1 MNMNTLP
8 RMALTLAAALSSV
21 TACAQNDEASNN
33 KADFNVKLH
42 AGGAYDSTLSVAS
55 LDQTSNQGDS
65 ANVFYGRVG
74 GELYPTERIT
84 LKGSY
89 SLSSRRYHEV
99 SEFDQDLG
107 IASLDGAID
116 LAGITWGLSRHVADA
131 ELASEPLLDL
141 TKDSFYAAKLFS
153 SGVYVRGAYTE
164 SEKRFENNRDRNADG
179 EELAGDVYY
188 FFNDARTFWS
198 LGVSR
203 QEEEAY
209 SPAFDNTALKLRARY
224 SHTGSIAGQ
233 ESRIQLGWRY
243 QDRDYGNE
251 QSLPVTDN
259 ETGEGL
265 PGTGDPMSPT
275 GTGTRH
281 DRSHVV
287 EAIWTLSFLEWL
299 ALETKV
305 EHGNYRS
312 NFDAADYRET
322 GVSALL
328 SVEF

>member
-1 MNMNTLP
+1 MKKSTLVLAIASIL
-8 RMALTLAAALSSV
+8 ALPGFAQEGG
-21 TACAQNDEASNN
+21 AQND
-33 KADFNVKLH
+33 KADFNVKLQ
-42 AGGAYDSTLSVAS
+42 AGSAYDSTLTIPS
-55 LDQTSNQGDS
+55 LDQTSSQGDW
-65 ANVFYGRVG
+65 ANVLYGRVG

-99 SEFDQDLG
+99 SEFDQELG
-107 IASLDGAID
+107 IASLDAAID
-116 LAGITWGLSRHVADA
+116 LAGITWGKSRHMADA
-131 ELASEPLLDL
+131 QLASEPLLNL
-141 TKDSFYAAKLFS
+141 TKNSLYAAKLFS
-153 SGVYVRGAYTE
+153 SGVYLRGAYTE
-164 SEKRFENNRDRNADG
+164 SEKRFDNNRDRNADG

-188 FFNDARTFWS
+188 FFNDARSFWS

-203 QEEEAY
+203 EVEQAH
-209 SPAFDNTALKLRARY
+209 SPAFDNTGLKLRARY

-233 ESRIQLGWRY
+233 ESKIQLGWRY
-243 QDRDYGNE
+243 QDRDYDNE
-251 QSLPVTDN
+251 ESLPVAGN

-275 GTGTRH
+275 GRGNRH

-287 EAIWTLSFLEWL
+287 EAVWTLSFVEWL

-305 EHGNYRS
+305 EHGNYQS

-328 SVEF
+328 TAEF

>member
-1 MNMNTLP
+1 MNTLP
-8 RMALTLAAALSSV
+8 RIALTLAAALSSV
-21 TACAQNDEASNN
+21 ATFAQEGGTSDK
-33 KADFNVKLH
+33 KADFNVKLQ

-55 LDQTSNQGDS
+55 LDQISNQGDW
-65 ANVFYGRVG
+65 ANVLYGRVG

-107 IASLDGAID
+107 IASLDAAID
-116 LAGITWGLSRHVADA
+116 LAGITWGLSRHMADA

-141 TKDSFYAAKLFS
+141 TQNSLYAAKLFS
-153 SGVYVRGAYTE
+153 SGVYVRGAYTD
-164 SEKRFENNRDRNADG
+164 SEKRFENNRDRNADD
-179 EELAGDVYY
+179 EELAADVYY
-188 FFNDARTFWS
+188 FLNESRTFWS
-198 LGVSR
+198 LGVGR
-203 QEEEAY
+203 QVEHAH

-251 QSLPVTDN
+251 ESLPVTDSGT
-259 ETGEGL
+259 EQGL
-265 PGTGDPMSPT
+265 PGTGSAMSPT
-275 GTGTRH
+275 GRGTRH

>member
-8 RMALTLAAALSSV
+8 RMVLTVAAVFSSV
-21 TACAQNDEASNN
+21 PALAQNDGTSDK
-33 KADFNVKLH
+33 KADFNVKLQ

-55 LDQTSNQGDS
+55 LDQTSSQGDS
-65 ANVFYGRVG
+65 AHVFYGRVG

-107 IASLDGAID
+107 IASLDAAID

-131 ELASEPLLDL
+131 QLASEPLLDL
-141 TKDSFYAAKLFS
+141 TRDSLYAAKLFS
-153 SGVYVRGAYTE
+153 GGVYLRGAYTD
-164 SEKRFENNRDRNADG
+164 SEKRFENNRERNADG
-179 EELAGDVYY
+179 EELAADVYY
-188 FFNDARTFWS
+188 FFNSARSFWS
-198 LGVSR
+198 LGVGR
-203 QEEEAY
+203 EVEEAS

-224 SHTGSIAGQ
+224 SHTGSIAGK

-243 QDRDYGNE
+243 QDRDYDNE
-251 QSLPVTDN
+251 ESLPETDN
-259 ETGEGL
+259 GDTQWL
-265 PGTGDPMSPT
+265 PGTDDPMSPT
-275 GTGTRH
+275 GAGTRH

-287 EAIWTLSFLEWL
+287 EAIWTLNFVEWL

-305 EHGNYRS
+305 EHGQYDS

-322 GVSALL
+322 GVSASL
-328 SVEF
+328 SLEF